1 MTRLFALVI
10 LMATACTAF
19 AGNSKAP
26 QYYEYILYLGPRT
39 AQDPVAVAQ
48 AKLPATLAQH
58 RQITP
63 SALRAWNGQGK
74 TPFALELRSFTGKT
88 IDQGEIFDTA
98 EPLREVVGVRSPKP
112 VTGLAVMVG
121 VPNGLNIPAY
131 VEALRLTVEAAKA
144 LQAQA
149 FTDGETGALYRID
162 GLAERLSAGQ
172 QGRNQPVSVLN
183 PPAVTIMGGITALV
197 HTQNGGVELHGMRKA
212 GVPDLSLG
220 DWIPGVTETL
230 IFDVVGNRMLAGKIP
245 PRPGAA
251 FEVRVGEPGVADE
264 LDLYGRP
271 GAAAPLR
278 FADQRSNGNLRIE
291 FPGPAKL
298 DLYQRQTLFLNA
310 LVPSRYVTLAPAKQ
324 QELSLAIA
332 GVKSQMRNL
341 RASFPVLRNAGT
353 RLFVAS
359 RMDLQI
365 RDLKAMVVWS
375 EVISW
380 DRNGQM
386 VWRRWRG
393 DPRAGGVVERW
404 EKPVTIDGQTY
415 VYIDS
420 DMDEGHVEDLL
431 ILDSSG
437 KSAGGEVESLIK
449 HWAKGAVSKPD

>member
-1 MTRLFALVI
+1 MTRLFAVVI
-10 LMATACTAF
+10 LIATACSAF

-39 AQDPVAVAQ
+39 AQDPVAAAQ

-88 IDQGEIFDTA
+88 IDEGEIFDTA

-131 VEALRLTVEAAKA
+131 VEALRLTVEVAKA

-197 HTQNGGVELHGMRKA
+197 HTQNGRVELHGMRKA

-230 IFDVVGNRMLAGKIP
+230 IFDVVGNRMLAGKIS
-245 PRPGAA
+245 PRPGAT

-264 LDLYGRP
+264 LELYGRP
-271 GAAAPLR
+271 GAVAPLR
-278 FADQRSNGNLRIE
+278 FADQRSNGNLQIE
-291 FPGPAKL
+291 FPGPPELA
-298 DLYQRQTLFLNA
+298 LYQRQTLFINGLM
-310 LVPSRYVTLAPAKQ
+310 PSPYPTLSPDKA

-332 GVKSQMRNL
+332 GAKNQTRNL
-341 RASFPVLRNAGT
+341 RASFPVLRKVGT
-353 RLFVAS
+353 RLFIAS
-359 RMDLQI
+359 RLDLPLS
-365 RDLKAMVVWS
+365 DATEKVVWN

-386 VWRRWRG
+386 VGRRWRG
-393 DPRAGGVVERW
+393 DPRAGGVVERMD
-404 EKPVTIDGQTY
+404 KPITVGDQTFI
-415 VYIDS
+415 YIDS
-420 DMDEGHVEDLL
+420 DMNEGDVEDLL
-431 ILDSSG
+431 IVDPSG
-437 KSAGGEVESLIK
+437 NSAGGEVESLIK
-449 HWAKGAVSKPD
+449 RWAKGAVPKPN